1 VPGRG
6 TLTEFEYISISGSKY
21 NDRCRIFFFFK
32 DVSHRHHSLAVNG
45 RSCVRASWPA
55 LNLEQS
61 LHLSNPFS
69 AFAQSSS
76 FNMAKLAIPVLG
88 VVFAILA
95 FIYQIY
101 MGPFLKMLGVYHTVS
116 TFGLNY
122 PACKKH
128 TEIQA
133 CEKLVLHQ
141 KSGLL
146 YLACSSL
153 ESRLHWL
160 PATDELNTQGRTNDD
175 YVAIYDPAT
184 SKITRVEFEHF
195 NHPISVHGMDVV
207 PSVHNPN
214 ELFVYMVNHRS
225 PPAGQDAKLVGAD
238 SVIEVFKTT
247 VGGKRLS
254 HIKTVRDSTII
265 TPNDVIGDADGK
277 GFFFTN
283 DHGSKTGFTRIL
295 NPFVRHSF
303 VGYCH
308 LDRGCK
314 KASPDLTTANGIAGA
329 SNGTVYVAQS
339 MLGKIAVFERQADDS
354 LLLTDEITLGP
365 ALDNLGLDKD
375 GSVIAAGFPKGL
387 DMRKHMKN
395 PSLRS
400 PATAFKVSTNTGP
413 NSFYGEK
420 YKVEKVFEDDGAMVS
435 GATTVVHD
443 SERGLL
449 FMHGITSSHLTVCRT

>member
-1 VPGRG
+1 
-6 TLTEFEYISISGSKY
+6 
-21 NDRCRIFFFFK
+21 
-32 DVSHRHHSLAVNG
+32 
-45 RSCVRASWPA
+45 
-55 LNLEQS
+55 
-61 LHLSNPFS
+61 
-69 AFAQSSS
+69 
-76 FNMAKLAIPVLG
+76 MAKLVIPVLG

-283 DHGSKTGFTRIL
+283 DHGSKTGFVSDRFSTPVSW

-375 GSVIAAGFPKGL
+375 GSLIAAGFPKGL

-400 PATAFKVSTNTGP
+400 RNRVQSLYQYRTQLILRREIQGRKGQKHIIENQSWSTQLLTP
-413 NSFYGEK
+413 SQ
-420 YKVEKVFEDDGAMVS
+420 VFEDDGAMVS